1 MKKIIASLALITSLI
16 SCTSDD
22 ESTITQ
28 PQETNYATGYFVTN
42 EGNFQTNNA
51 DVSFLSIDLLN
62 SENQIFKKA
71 NNRNIGD
78 VAQSMTQNTNYVFVV
93 MNNSNTIEV
102 VNKKTFKSV
111 FTITEHLQ
119 QPRYATITNDKL
131 WVTNAGNNTITS
143 YNLSDFSPSETIS
156 LNFTP
161 ELIDSTTDY
170 IYVTTNP
177 WAETHQIVSYSTNTH
192 QPLLTTTLNVPVNGL
207 VKKNNLLYAL
217 ASSEDITQIYEITS
231 HYSYIVTENNDVN
244 SRFLSIEGD
253 KLYYTTGI
261 RINQFDMTSQTS
273 STLFSV
279 ANTGWS
285 AIYGF
290 NVFDDQI
297 FILDAKNF
305 SEAGEVNVYNLS
317 GQKTKSLKVGIG
329 PNAIYKIQ

>member
-22 ESTITQ
+22 ESTISQ

-42 EGNFQTNNA
+42 EGIFQTNNA

-78 VAQSMTQNTNYVFVV
+78 VAQSMAQNEKYVFVV

-111 FTITEHLQ
+111 FTITENLQ
-119 QPRYATITNDKL
+119 QPRYATISNGKL
-131 WVTNAGNNTITS
+131 WVTNSGNNSVSYYSTENFSASGTI
-143 YNLSDFSPSETIS
+143 NLDF
-156 LNFTP
+156 NP
-161 ELIDSTTDY
+161 ELIESNDENIYVSSNTFQPSHKLNIYKTTDASLAESKNY
-170 IYVTTNP
+170 TLPINGLSKNGQTIYTLSSDEVVT
-177 WAETHQIVSYSTNTH
+177 ELHQINATTFEVLNQST
-192 QPLLTTTLNVPVNGL
+192 
-207 VKKNNLLYAL
+207 
-217 ASSEDITQIYEITS
+217 DTS
-231 HYSYIVTENNDVN
+231 
-244 SRFLSIEGD
+244 SRFLSYYNN
-253 KLYYTTGI
+253 KLYYSSGTKIMTYHI
-261 RINQFDMTSQTS
+261 IDESNQEV
-273 STLFSV
+273 FSV